1 MDQAGAKKPF
11 RIGVIGAGGIARGVH
26 LPSLNDMDDVE
37 IVVICDMIEERAR
50 AMAEKYAIPKVYTLY
65 QEMLARE
72 AAELDA
78 VFALVEP
85 GNMFHVAWRCLDAG
99 LDTFCE
105 KPPGI
110 SLIQAQA
117 LARKATE
124 AGKVLQVGFNRRH
137 IPVVREA
144 LDIVR
149 RSTYVT
155 QVEGCFFKCGTGA
168 FDHGSLSAFMSDT
181 VHAVDLVRA
190 MAGGEPVVAASVQA
204 SHEEPVINAWN
215 GVCRFDNG
223 VMGIVKANYQ
233 TGGRVH
239 RFEVHGPGVSA
250 FIDLGFGAAD
260 CGATILSHQGKA
272 QYSLAAK
279 GAGDQGIVRIDGKEL
294 AGSDEFYRY
303 YGFYQEDRHFI
314 DCLRAGKEPETS
326 IHDAVKSMQLAEMLV
341 ANRI

>member
-1 MDQAGAKKPF
+1 MDKTRGEGPM

-37 IVVICDMIEERAR
+37 VVAICDILEDRAR
-50 AMAEKYAIPKVYTLY
+50 AMAEKYAIPNVYTLY
-65 QEMLARE
+65 KEMLEHE
-72 AAELDA
+72 ASELDA

-85 GNMFHVAWRCLDAG
+85 GNMFHVAWTCLEAG

-110 SLIQAQA
+110 NLMQAET
-117 LARKATE
+117 LARKAEE
-124 AGKVLQVGFNRRH
+124 AGKILQVGFNRRH

-149 RSTYVT
+149 RSTTVT

-181 VHAVDLVRA
+181 IHAVDLVRS
-190 MAGGEPVVAASVQA
+190 MANGEPVAVASVQA
-204 SHEEPVINAWN
+204 SHGEPVLNAWN
-215 GVCRFDNG
+215 GICRFDNG
-223 VMGIVKANYQ
+223 VMGIIKANYQ

-239 RFEVHGPGVSA
+239 RFEVHGPAVSA
-250 FIDLGFGAAD
+250 FINLGFGGAD
-260 CGATILSHQGKA
+260 CEATILSHHGKA
-272 QYSLAAK
+272 QYSLASR
-279 GAGDQGIVRIDGKEL
+279 GTGDQGAIRLDGKQL

-314 DCLRAGKEPETS
+314 DCLKARKEPETS
-326 IHDAVKSMQLAEMLV
+326 IADAVKSMRLAEMLV
-341 ANRI
+341 AGRI

>member
-1 MDQAGAKKPF
+1 MDQAKARKPL
-11 RIGVIGAGGIARGVH
+11 RVGVIGAGGIARGVH
-26 LPSLNDMDDVE
+26 LPSLNDMDDAEV
-37 IVVICDMIEERAR
+37 VVICDMIEERAR
-50 AMAEKYAIPKVYTLY
+50 AKAEKYAIPKVYTLY
-65 QEMLARE
+65 KEMLARE
-72 AAELDA
+72 ADELDA

-85 GNMFHVAWRCLDAG
+85 GNMFHVAWNCLNAG

-110 SLIQAQA
+110 TSMQART
-117 LARKATE
+117 LSRKAAE
-124 AGKVLQVGFNRRH
+124 AGKVLQVGFNRRY

-149 RSTYVT
+149 RSTYIT

-168 FDHGSLSAFMSDT
+168 FDLGSLSAFMSDT

-190 MAGGEPVVAASVQA
+190 MAGGEAVVAASIQA
-204 SHEEPVINAWN
+204 SHEEPVANAWN
-215 GVCRFDNG
+215 GICRFDNG
-223 VMGIVKANYQ
+223 VMGIIKANYQ

-250 FIDLGFGAAD
+250 FIDLGFGGAD
-260 CGATILSHQGKA
+260 CGATILSHKGKA
-272 QYSLAAK
+272 QYSLASR
-279 GAGDQGIVRIDGKEL
+279 GTGDQGLVRIDGKEL

-314 DCLRAGKEPETS
+314 DCLREGKEPETS
-326 IHDAVKSMQLAEMLV
+326 IHDAVKSMELAEMLV